1 MVRREF
7 LTIPKKSAARSITS
21 RGSSSLYLRRS
32 EYRGRRRASRPAFN
46 NGQPKTRAVFR
57 HVRVRTALRE
67 WFDNRRQLPRRNAV
81 SIFLDL
87 EGRFALLV
95 RGRQTNAT
103 FLLRKLTAFK
113 TKFSTICLSA
123 SSSARIGVR
132 HVGTL
137 SCRSIPPSRAGYEN
151 CPVHASSKAPR

>member
-1 MVRREF
+1 M
-7 LTIPKKSAARSITS
+7 
-21 RGSSSLYLRRS
+21 
-32 EYRGRRRASRPAFN
+32 
-46 NGQPKTRAVFR
+46 
-57 HVRVRTALRE
+57 ALRE

-87 EGRFALLV
+87 EDRFALLV

-103 FLLRKLTAFK
+103 FLLRKLFTAFK

-151 CPVHASSKAPR
+151 CPVHVFEQGTKVNLFFINLPFPSLNRRYIVDIVYEIENLSAKYFRDGGHRTTFRNTS

>member
-1 MVRREF
+1 MVAMVRREF

-46 NGQPKTRAVFR
+46 NGQPKTRAVCR
-57 HVRVRTALRE
+57 HVRVRMALRE

-87 EGRFALLV
+87 EDRFALLV

-103 FLLRKLTAFK
+103 FLLRKLYG
-113 TKFSTICLSA
+113 IQD
-123 SSSARIGVR
+123 
-132 HVGTL
+132 
-137 SCRSIPPSRAGYEN
+137 
-151 CPVHASSKAPR
+151 

>member
-1 MVRREF
+1 MVAMVRREF
-7 LTIPKKSAARSITS
+7 LTIPKKSAARSVTS

-32 EYRGRRRASRPAFN
+32 EYRGRRRASRPAFI

-57 HVRVRTALRE
+57 HVRVRMALRE

-87 EGRFALLV
+87 EDRFALLV

-103 FLLRKLTAFK
+103 FLLRKLYG
-113 TKFSTICLSA
+113 IQD
-123 SSSARIGVR
+123 
-132 HVGTL
+132 
-137 SCRSIPPSRAGYEN
+137 
-151 CPVHASSKAPR
+151 